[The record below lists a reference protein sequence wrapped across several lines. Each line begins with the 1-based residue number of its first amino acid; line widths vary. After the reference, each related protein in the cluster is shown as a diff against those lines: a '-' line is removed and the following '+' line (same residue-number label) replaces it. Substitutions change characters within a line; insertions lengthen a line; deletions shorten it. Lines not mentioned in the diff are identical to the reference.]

1 MHRRQGSEE
10 CITLWNPD
18 IRLSNPLISN
28 SLEAVQVCFCGH
40 MEKINW
46 TEINEVVLRRADVE
60 KSLIKTSDPKRT
72 EKIACHDTTARRN
85 VYRCH

>member
-28 SLEAVQVCFCGH
+28 SLEAVQVRVCGH

-46 TEINEVVLRRADVE
+46 TEIVRNEVALRRADVE
-60 KSLIKTSDPKRT
+60 KSLIRTSDPKRT
-72 EKIACHDTTARRN
+72 EKIVCHDTTE
-85 VYRCH
+85 